1 MYCSGPPTP
10 VTSTSGT
17 PRWSD
22 GGPAR
27 VGIAVAVSTRHG
39 VEKLPGAVI
48 RAPSNRNGNRME
60 ITAD

>member
-17 PRWSD
+17 PRWND

-27 VGIAVAVSTRHG
+27 VGIAVAVSTRPG
-39 VEKLPGAVI
+39 VETLPGAVI
-48 RAPSNRNGNRME
+48 SDPSTRNG
-60 ITAD
+60 A